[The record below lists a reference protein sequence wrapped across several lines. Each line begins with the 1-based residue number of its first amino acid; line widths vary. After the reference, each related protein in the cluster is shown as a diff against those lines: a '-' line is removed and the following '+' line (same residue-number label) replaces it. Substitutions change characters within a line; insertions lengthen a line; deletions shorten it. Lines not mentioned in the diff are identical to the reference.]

1 MFICMITFTMTKV
14 DRVVVVLLWR
24 YDCLY
29 VGYYC
34 VGLVA
39 IGHAC

>member
-14 DRVVVVLLWR
+14 DRVVVVWLWPPRLSIRWILLF
-24 YDCLY
+24 
-29 VGYYC
+29 
-34 VGLVA
+34 GLVT